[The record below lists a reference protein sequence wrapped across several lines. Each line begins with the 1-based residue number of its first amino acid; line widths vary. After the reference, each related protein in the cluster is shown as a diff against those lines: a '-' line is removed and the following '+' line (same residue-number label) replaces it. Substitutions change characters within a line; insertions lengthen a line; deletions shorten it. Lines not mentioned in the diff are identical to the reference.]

1 MSDPAR
7 ANEESGRNLKGSDI
21 RIGFTRTEMLMSSPF
36 RLDEF
41 KDVHRGSPAPMKKS
55 SRALRNLDYGASNQ
69 RTFGKASGASKTH
82 VTLAETGVA
91 SFIDE
96 FELLHEASMFMA
108 VEAMHSAPNES
119 AELTSVTAPQSLQ
132 GYESS
137 LHEETDEAL
146 CALELMT
153 DEAEE
158 AEDQKRYEQLVDLCF
173 KQGRLP
179 DLMACATSSLSRG
192 ERAVQKLLSAAVLTM
207 LILLAVLVAAFVCQP
222 APMNALPTA
231 VAASCGG
238 PLAAISR
245 QLKPL
250 ALKLV
255 KKAPKAKAAQSAPAS
270 PHALQFYRI
279 PILMV

>member
-1 MSDPAR
+1 MS
-7 ANEESGRNLKGSDI
+7 K
-21 RIGFTRTEMLMSSPF
+21 SSPF

-41 KDVHRGSPAPMKKS
+41 TDVHTGSPAPMKKS

-69 RTFGKASGASKTH
+69 RTVEMAKGASKTRL
-82 VTLAETGVA
+82 TLAE
-91 SFIDE
+91 FIDD

-108 VEAMHSAPNES
+108 VEARHSASNES
-119 AELTSVTAPQSLQ
+119 AELTRVTAPQSLQ

-137 LHEETDEAL
+137 LHEETDEAR

-158 AEDQKRYEQLVDLCF
+158 AEEQKRYEQLVDLCF
-173 KQGRLP
+173 MQGSLP
-179 DLMACATSSLSRG
+179 DLMACATPSLSRG
-192 ERAVQKLLSAAVLTM
+192 ERAVQLLLSAAVMTM
-207 LILLAVLVAAFVCQP
+207 LILLAVLVAAYVCQP
-222 APMNALPTA
+222 APMSALPTA
-231 VAASCGG
+231 VAASRGG

-245 QLKPL
+245 QL

-255 KKAPKAKAAQSAPAS
+255 KKAPNAKAALPIQSAPAS
-270 PHALQFYRI
+270 PHALQFYRM